1 MNISPAFH
9 DLRAAYQAEM
19 DDLTSDT
26 EGRDVLRK
34 RLADK
39 RKSLDFLLQMTET
52 APEMVAV
59 LFHQGFRFT
68 EPGVM
73 NQIVSLEI
81 DDLPDWDEIC
91 SAVQVLPAVQSL
103 VDTFLQQADGQR
115 FMTIAAA
122 LVYLYD
128 KPDGR
133 IMAASDDSDE
143 EDSDDHDEREGRG
156 EREDHDDES
165 REYVDNDDEDDARAR
180 DEAGADWLA
189 EQGFDRKD

>member
-1 MNISPAFH
+1 MNLSPAFH
-9 DLRAAYQAEM
+9 DLRTAYQSEM
-19 DDLTSDT
+19 DDLTSDS
-26 EGRDVLRK
+26 EGRDVLRQ

-39 RKSLDFLLQMTET
+39 RQSLDFLLQMTET

-59 LFHQGFRFT
+59 VFHQGLRFT

-73 NQIVSLEI
+73 DQVVSLDI
-81 DDLPDWDEIC
+81 DDVPDWDD
-91 SAVQVLPAVQSL
+91 VQGSIKLAPWAQPL
-103 VDTFLQQADGQR
+103 AETFLQQADGQR

-133 IMAASDDSDE
+133 VQASSSDDDE
-143 EDSDDHDEREGRG
+143 DADKDEDRDHD
-156 EREDHDDES
+156 DHDDES
-165 REYVDNDDEDDARAR
+165 REYVERDDDEDAQARE
-180 DEAGADWLA
+180 EAGADWMV

>member
-1 MNISPAFH
+1 MILSPAFH
-9 DLRAAYQAEM
+9 DLRAAYQSEM

-59 LFHQGFRFT
+59 VFHQGFRFT
-68 EPGVM
+68 EPAVM
-73 NQIVSLEI
+73 DQVVSLEI
-81 DDLPDWDEIC
+81 DDVPDWDELRG
-91 SAVQVLPAVQSL
+91 AVQVLPSAQSL
-103 VDTFLQQADGQR
+103 AETFLQQADGQR

-122 LVYLYD
+122 LVYLYE

-133 IMAASDDSDE
+133 VQAAADDADE
-143 EDSDDHDEREGRG
+143 DDTEQDEDHER
-156 EREDHDDES
+156 DNHDDES
-165 REYVDNDDEDDARAR
+165 REYVDSDDEDDARAR

>member
-1 MNISPAFH
+1 MILSPAFH
-9 DLRAAYQAEM
+9 DLRAAYQSEM

-59 LFHQGFRFT
+59 VFHQGFRFT
-68 EPGVM
+68 EPAVM
-73 NQIVSLEI
+73 DQVVSLEI
-81 DDLPDWDEIC
+81 DDVPDWDELRG
-91 SAVQVLPAVQSL
+91 AVQVLPSAQSL
-103 VDTFLQQADGQR
+103 AETFLQQADGQR

-122 LVYLYD
+122 LVYLYE

-133 IMAASDDSDE
+133 VQAAADDADE
-143 EDSDDHDEREGRG
+143 EDADKDDDREHDN
-156 EREDHDDES
+156 HDDES
-165 REYVDNDDEDDARAR
+165 REYVDNDDDDDARAR

>member
-1 MNISPAFH
+1 MSLSPAFH
-9 DLRAAYQAEM
+9 HLRAAFQSEL
-19 DDLTSDT
+19 DDLRTDS

-39 RKSLDFLLQMTET
+39 RKSLDFLLQMTEL

-59 LFHQGFRFT
+59 VFHQAFRFL

-73 NQIVSLEI
+73 RQVVSGELDEA
-81 DDLPDWDEIC
+81 PDWADIAG
-91 SAVQVLPAVQSL
+91 SVQIAPWAQDM

-115 FMTIAAA
+115 FMTVAAA
-122 LVYLYD
+122 LNFMHDMPDARGASASSGDEDDED
-128 KPDGR
+128 KDREDG
-133 IMAASDDSDE
+133 
-143 EDSDDHDEREGRG
+143 DDHEDEDRDPA
-156 EREDHDDES
+156 ER
-165 REYVDNDDEDDARAR
+165 DDEDDARDR

>member
-1 MNISPAFH
+1 MNLSPAFH

-19 DDLTSDT
+19 DDLTSDS

-39 RKSLDFLLQMTET
+39 RKSLDFLLQMTQT

-59 LFHQGFRFT
+59 IFHQGFRFT
-68 EPGVM
+68 APMVM
-73 NQIVSLEI
+73 DQVVSLEI
-81 DDLPDWDEIC
+81 DDVPDWDELQG
-91 SAVQVLPAVQSL
+91 AVQLMPSVQSL
-103 VDTFLQQADGQR
+103 AETFLQQADGQR

-122 LVYLYD
+122 LAYLYE

-133 IMAASDDSDE
+133 YQASSSE
-143 EDSDDHDEREGRG
+143 
-156 EREDHDDES
+156 DDEDADKDEDRDDRDDED
-165 REYVDNDDEDDARAR
+165 REYVDSDDAQDERTR
-180 DEAGADWLA
+180 EEAGADWLA

>member
-1 MNISPAFH
+1 MNLSPAFH

-26 EGRDVLRK
+26 EGRDVLRQ

-39 RKSLDFLLQMTET
+39 RKSLDFMLQMTEA

-68 EPGVM
+68 EPAVM
-73 NQIVSLEI
+73 AQVVSLEI
-81 DDLPDWDEIC
+81 DDVPDWDELRG
-91 SAVQVLPAVQSL
+91 AVQLMPSVQSL
-103 VDTFLQQADGQR
+103 AETFLQQPDGQR

-122 LVYLYD
+122 LAYMYD

-133 IMAASDDSDE
+133 QQAASDDTDE
-143 EDSDDHDEREGRG
+143 DDAEDAEKDEDR
-156 EREDHDDES
+156 DNHDDES
-165 REYVDNDDEDDARAR
+165 REYVESDDEADARAR
-180 DEAGADWLA
+180 EEAGADWMV

>member
-1 MNISPAFH
+1 MYLSPAFH

-68 EPGVM
+68 APAVM

-81 DDLPDWDEIC
+81 DDLPDWDEVR

-133 IMAASDDSDE
+133 PMAASDDAEE
-143 EDSDDHDEREGRG
+143 EDADDSEDRA
-156 EREDHDDES
+156 EREDHSDES
-165 REYVDNDDEDDARAR
+165 REYVDNDDDEDDARAR

>member
-1 MNISPAFH
+1 MNLSPAFH

-26 EGRDVLRK
+26 DGRDVLRK

-68 EPGVM
+68 EPAVM

-81 DDLPDWDEIC
+81 DDIPEWDDIRG
-91 SAVQVLPAVQSL
+91 AVQVLPAVQSL
-103 VDTFLQQADGQR
+103 VETFLQQADGQR

-133 IMAASDDSDE
+133 PIAASDDAEE
-143 EDSDDHDEREGRG
+143 EDADDSEDRA

-180 DEAGADWLA
+180 EEAGADWLA

>member
-1 MNISPAFH
+1 MNLSPAFH

-39 RKSLDFLLQMTET
+39 RKTLDFLLQMTEA

-59 LFHQGFRFT
+59 VFHQGFRFT
-68 EPGVM
+68 KPAVM
-73 NQIVSLEI
+73 NQVVSLEI
-81 DDLPDWDEIC
+81 DDVPDWDDLRG
-91 SAVQVLPAVQSL
+91 SVQLTPGAQEL
-103 VDTFLQQADGQR
+103 ADIFLQQSDGQR

-122 LVYLYD
+122 LVYLYE
-128 KPDGR
+128 KPDDR
-133 IMAASDDSDE
+133 QQASSPKDAEDDE
-143 EDSDDHDEREGRG
+143 EGADKDENREGG
-156 EREDHDDES
+156 HNNDDES
-165 REYVDNDDEDDARAR
+165 REYVESDDDADARAR